1 MGAAKITIS
10 VSEEVKEQM
19 IKKAMEEQRSL
30 SSFVRIAVQ
39 EYLNKK

>member
-1 MGAAKITIS
+1 MATAKITIS
-10 VSEEVKEQM
+10 VPEELKEQM
-19 IKKAMEEQRSL
+19 IKKAVEEQRSL

>member
-1 MGAAKITIS
+1 MATAKITIS
-10 VSEEVKEQM
+10 VPEEIKVQM
-19 IKKAMEEQRSL
+19 IKKAAEEQRSL